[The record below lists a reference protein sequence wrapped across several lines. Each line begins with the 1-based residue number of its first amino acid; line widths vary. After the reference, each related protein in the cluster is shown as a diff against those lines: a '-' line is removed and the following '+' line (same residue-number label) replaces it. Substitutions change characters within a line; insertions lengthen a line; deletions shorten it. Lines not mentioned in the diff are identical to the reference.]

1 MEMLLKKATELGIE
15 VEDGIHEDVLEFVL
29 NDFDPSDPILSIGH
43 GFIVHQS
50 SVDEI
55 AADMDRRCLQHMQ
68 DESRRV
74 NNSKI

>member
-1 MEMLLKKATELGIE
+1 MEMLLKNATELGIE

-29 NDFDPSDPILSIGH
+29 NDFDPNDPTISIGT

-50 SVDEI
+50 SVDGI

-68 DESRRV
+68 GEAHRV
-74 NNSKI
+74 NNSTI